1 MALRVYSDP
10 SGGEWRVWR
19 VTPDGA
25 SFASLDPSYRE
36 GWLCFERTDGTD
48 RRRLS
53 IGLAPSAWESMPE
66 SRLDELRL
74 SAEPAMKHAATDPS
88 HAGSRAQGAAPKA
101 KRRR

>member
-1 MALRVYSDP
+1 MALRVYKDP
-10 SGGEWRVWR
+10 NGDEWRVWR
-19 VTPDGA
+19 VLPDST
-25 SFASLDPSYRE
+25 SFATLDASYRD
-36 GWLCFERTDGTD
+36 GWLCFERMDGTG

-74 SAEPAMKHAATDPS
+74 SAEPAM
-88 HAGSRAQGAAPKA
+88 SRAADATPGGARKSAEASKA